1 MLRKCDAEIPCFIPF
16 YIIPR
21 SRFWPPSS
29 SVTAPR
35 KSSMHTLCTD
45 TGTSTVSTIH
55 THTQAQAQAQTQ
67 TLMIPRS
74 LHTQTL
80 IRPTHTPTQAQ
91 AQTKTQTL
99 MTPHKP
105 CHIPP
110 YKPSIGKGWDSVAP
124 NNNTRKEKVLNK
136 DENRHRLSTS
146 KVRGACN
153 SSPSSSSCSNPR
165 ASSTSLPP
173 VSRPTFS

>member
-45 TGTSTVSTIH
+45 TGTSTVSTI
-55 THTQAQAQAQTQ
+55 
-67 TLMIPRS
+67 
-74 LHTQTL
+74 
-80 IRPTHTPTQAQ
+80 HTPTQAQ